1 MGRHPHTPVK
11 RWLVDIVLLGQSWSA
26 FYHPPQRNSYGSNAL
41 SAASRPASKAC
52 YQHANHCQ
60 LDERF
65 AGLHLPL
72 VVFAHSAA
80 PRDPRKRAFHH
91 PPFRLRAESAHTRG
105 TLDHFE
111 LPPTLL
117 LTPLSQLLATVRRV

>member
-52 YQHANHCQ
+52 YQHANHGQ

-80 PRDPRKRAFHH
+80 PRDPRKRAFED
-91 PPFRLRAESAHTRG
+91 PALRPIGRFVSVMVFALSRSPTEGAVSAEKER
-105 TLDHFE
+105 
-111 LPPTLL
+111 
-117 LTPLSQLLATVRRV
+117 